1 MGTFDTE
8 LQLDEGKDKDESG
21 QHSQWEQL
29 RVLAQKF
36 SGQDCCQLL
45 RDLEMDDSGY
55 SDEEKSEDAGDKIL
69 LIQATKRNLL
79 SELDCC
85 VSSTK
90 DTDQPIKQTMPKKQK
105 RGPEPLV
112 DRPRRNVGDNRTVSQ
127 KAIDLQKF
135 KNLEAP
141 TKGLGT
147 SFTSFNHEYLSDIA
161 DKIDL
166 SLGKDKLTSSL
177 IIDDMINEEKSKSK
191 EFENKN
197 PEVLLPANLDVDLV
211 TEDISSQ
218 PQNKAKD
225 TWSQVVQISINAAK
239 QKQVIK

>member
-1 MGTFDTE
+1 
-8 LQLDEGKDKDESG
+8 
-21 QHSQWEQL
+21 
-29 RVLAQKF
+29 
-36 SGQDCCQLL
+36 
-45 RDLEMDDSGY
+45 MDDSGY

-127 KAIDLQKF
+127 KATDLQKF

-141 TKGLGT
+141 TKGPGT
-147 SFTSFNHEYLSDIA
+147 SFTSFNHEYLSDIE

-166 SLGKDKLTSSL
+166 SLGNDKLTSSL
-177 IIDDMINEEKSKSK
+177 IIDDMINEEISKST
-191 EFENKN
+191 EFENEN
-197 PEVLLPANLDVDLV
+197 PEVMLPANLDVESV
-211 TEDISSQ
+211 TENISSQ
-218 PQNKAKD
+218 SQNKAKE
-225 TWSQVVQISINAAK
+225 TWSQVVQCSIDAAK